1 MTTYRIP
8 FNKPSFAGNE
18 ARYIVEAIERGHI
31 SGDGSFTKRCHEL
44 LQREL
49 GVRKVLLTTNCT
61 HALEM
66 CGLLLD
72 LGPGDEIIVPSFA
85 FVTTVNAFVL
95 RGAKP
100 VFADVRPDTLNIDE
114 SRLERL
120 VTPRTKAIVALHYA
134 GVGCEMDA
142 IGEIAARRG
151 LVIVEDNA
159 HGLFARYKGRLLG
172 TFGALATQSF
182 HETKN
187 FSCGEGGALI
197 VNDERMVERAEI
209 LREKGTDRSRFLR
222 GLVHK
227 YEWVDLGSSYLPS
240 DLLAAFL
247 LAQLEARVE
256 IQGRR
261 RAIWDRYARELAG
274 WAAER
279 GVALPTVPEHCEQ
292 PWHMFSML
300 MTSTAEREAFL
311 KHLEA
316 RGILAVFHYQPLHLS
331 PMGLRFG
338 GKRGDCPVTE
348 DAAARLVR
356 LPIYNRLSD
365 AEQGEVLDAV
375 TSFGAT

>member
-18 ARYIVEAIERGHI
+18 VRYITEAIERGHI

-49 GVRKVLLTTNCT
+49 GVPKVLLTTNCT

-85 FVTTVNAFVL
+85 FVTTVNAFAV
-95 RGAKP
+95 RGATP
-100 VFADVRPDTLNIDE
+100 VFADVRPDTLNLDE
-114 SRLERL
+114 NRLEEL

-142 IGEIAARRG
+142 IGEVAARHG
-151 LVIVEDNA
+151 LAIVEDNA
-159 HGLFARYKGRLLG
+159 HGLFAKYKGRFLG

-187 FSCGEGGALI
+187 FICGEGGALI
-197 VNDERMVERAEI
+197 VNDQRRIERAEI
-209 LREKGTDRSRFLR
+209 IREKGTDRSRFLR

-256 IQGRR
+256 IQSRR
-261 RAIWDRYARELAG
+261 REIWDRYARELAG
-274 WAAER
+274 WALRR
-279 GVALPTVPEHCEQ
+279 GVSLPTVPAHCEQ
-292 PWHMFSML
+292 PWHMFYLL
-300 MTSTAEREAFL
+300 MPSTAEREAFIR
-311 KHLEA
+311 HLEG
-316 RGILAVFHYQPLHLS
+316 RGILAVFHYQPLHVS
-331 PMGLRFG
+331 PMGRRLG
-338 GKRGDCPVTE
+338 GRKGACPVTE
-348 DAAARLVR
+348 DVSMRLVR
-356 LPIYNRLSD
+356 LPLYNRLSD
-365 AEQGEVLDAV
+365 EEQGEVLDAV
-375 TSFGAT
+375 TSFGGP